1 MLHNMKLL
9 VLSNL
14 SILLLSSVFLLIS
27 LTPVQ
32 GQESITIYCSSENT
46 KLTKIGNSLEE
57 GREEMRENYKLYG
70 DSALTALNSLPEEL
84 ADIIKKSLET
94 EILMEKVKTNS
105 SIEYKNCSH
114 INAVEIELTNLLKQ
128 GEDEWN
134 EYWNNQ
140 ETGLGKN
147 EIKQMKE
154 YIKLHIHNE

>member
-1 MLHNMKLL
+1 MLHNMKLS

-32 GQESITIYCSSENT
+32 GQESITINCSSENT

-57 GREEMRENYKLYG
+57 DREEMRENFKLYG
-70 DSALTALNSLPEEL
+70 DSALNALNSLPEEI
-84 ADIIKKSLET
+84 AEIIKTNLET
-94 EILMEKVKTNS
+94 EILMEKVKTNP

-114 INAVEIELTNLLKQ
+114 LDAVEIELITTLKQ
-128 GEDEWN
+128 GEEEWN
-134 EYWNNQ
+134 QYWNNQ